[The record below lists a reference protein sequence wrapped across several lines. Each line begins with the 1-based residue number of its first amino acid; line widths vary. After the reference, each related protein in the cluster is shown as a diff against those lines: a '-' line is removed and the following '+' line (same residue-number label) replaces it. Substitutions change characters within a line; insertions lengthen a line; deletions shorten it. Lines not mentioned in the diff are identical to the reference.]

1 MFQPSHFIAHNSK
14 RIIAISAIAI
24 SLLAAVTLAG
34 VSQSSASIWAAAHQ
48 LASGTV
54 ITAADITRVDATLGR
69 SSKGYYPSSSRL
81 IGNVVTRPIGT
92 LEFIPL
98 NALAQPGSTSDFREM
113 PLGIAKSD
121 LPTDLAPGERVDL
134 YSIPKDA
141 GAQTE
146 LVAVDIHIKNVD
158 NRSRDLGGAVSVLF
172 LLHEKEIMAVMD
184 SLTSGR
190 VVVVRHAL

>member
-14 RIIAISAIAI
+14 RIIAIGAIAI
-24 SLLAAVTLAG
+24 SLIAAATLAG
-34 VSQSSASIWAAAHQ
+34 LSQSSTSIWAASHQ
-48 LASGTV
+48 LAPGSV

-69 SSKGYYPSSSRL
+69 SSRGYYASSARL
-81 IGNVVTRPIGT
+81 IGNVVTRPVGI

-98 NALAQPGSTSDFREM
+98 NALAQPGSATDFREM

-121 LPTDLAPGERVDL
+121 LPADIAAGERVDL
-134 YSIPKDA
+134 YSVPKDA

-146 LVAVDIHIKNVD
+146 LVGVNIHIKSVD
-158 NRSRDLGGAVSVLF
+158 KSSRDLGGAVSVLF

-190 VVVVRHAL
+190 IVVVRHAL

>member
-1 MFQPSHFIAHNSK
+1 
-14 RIIAISAIAI
+14 
-24 SLLAAVTLAG
+24 
-34 VSQSSASIWAAAHQ
+34 
-48 LASGTV
+48 
-54 ITAADITRVDATLGR
+54 
-69 SSKGYYPSSSRL
+69 
-81 IGNVVTRPIGT
+81 
-92 LEFIPL
+92 
-98 NALAQPGSTSDFREM
+98 M

-121 LPTDLAPGERVDL
+121 LPADLAPGERVDL

>member
-14 RIIAISAIAI
+14 RIIAIGAISI

-34 VSQSSASIWAAAHQ
+34 VSQSSTSIWAAAHQ
-48 LASGTV
+48 LAPGTV
-54 ITAADITRVDATLGR
+54 NNAAEINRVDATLGR

-81 IGNVVTRPIGT
+81 IGNAVTRPIGT

-121 LPTDLAPGERVDL
+121 LPADLAPGERVDL